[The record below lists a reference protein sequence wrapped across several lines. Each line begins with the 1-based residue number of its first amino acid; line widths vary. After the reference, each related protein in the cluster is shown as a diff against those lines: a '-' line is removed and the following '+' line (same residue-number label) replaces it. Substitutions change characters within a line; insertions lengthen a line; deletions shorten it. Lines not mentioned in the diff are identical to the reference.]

1 MLLVNAKAYPTLD
14 SEKSALERSRDPA
27 KQAMKIVCCVDGHSI
42 AQRCWDLSV
51 RLSRSG
57 DSVEALHVT
66 DSDKDAIG
74 TVSSMSSTAVMS
86 LYKTLASKAREMQSE
101 TSFLATGTPKKK
113 STKDTILHYTEEE
126 CCLNGEQVS
135 LPLSGLDLRRS
146 ARWSRHG
153 AT

>member
-51 RLSRSG
+51 RLSRPG
-57 DSVEALHVT
+57 DSVEALHVI
-66 DSDKDAIG
+66 DSDKDATGKITAMG
-74 TVSSMSSTAVMS
+74 TTAVMS
-86 LYKTLASKAREMQSE
+86 LYKTLASKAGEME
-101 TSFLATGTPKKK
+101 PKTDFLATMTPKKK